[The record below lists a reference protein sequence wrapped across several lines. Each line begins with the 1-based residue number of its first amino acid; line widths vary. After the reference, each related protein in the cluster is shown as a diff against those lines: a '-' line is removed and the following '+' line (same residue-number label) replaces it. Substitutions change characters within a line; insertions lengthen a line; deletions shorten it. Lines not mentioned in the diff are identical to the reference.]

1 MTQARKKDQ
10 KSFWIFGIPLLA
22 VVAVAAFFILRPLF
36 SGGDAAT
43 MDAQPVSG
51 GDAGVES
58 ETAPPEPGDNVL
70 EERWI
75 EATGKAPVWPTGAN
89 DPKDCTAVVEDL
101 RTLCRRLDG
110 RPYVHSWNLPS
121 GTCGLLGD
129 LAVDLDERPPTLDGI
144 FDSIGSFRA
153 NVTHFYAVLGEKK
166 LQRVASL
173 VREEPELAEPMAMAL
188 YRWARSAKKCRDV
201 SPAPPSVESQYAY
214 ATFLVN
220 TIGGQAYLRR
230 RAPRLEALTSLYAL
244 LVLDHAVES
253 GYNPA
258 GVDLRPEI
266 DRSIALIG
274 TQDLLFQ
281 DQYLQMLQ
289 EMKIAWEVRAREAG

>member
-22 VVAVAAFFILRPLF
+22 VVAIAAFFILRPLF

-43 MDAQPVSG
+43 MDAEPVS
-51 GDAGVES
+51 GVES
-58 ETAPPEPGDNVL
+58 ELESETVPPEPGGNVL

-75 EATGKAPVWPTGAN
+75 EATGKAPVWPADAN
-89 DPKDCTAVVEDL
+89 DPKDCTEIVEDL

-110 RPYVHSWNLPS
+110 RAYVHAWNLPS

-129 LAVDLDERPPTLDGI
+129 LVVDLGGRPPILDGI

-153 NVTHFYAVLGEKK
+153 NVTHFYSVLGEKK
-166 LQRVASL
+166 LLRVATL

-188 YRWARSAKKCRDV
+188 YRWARSAKKCRDA
-201 SPAPPSVESQYAY
+201 SPAPPGIESQYAY

-244 LVLDHAVES
+244 LVLDNAVES

-266 DRSIALIG
+266 ERAIALIA

-281 DQYLQMLQ
+281 DQYLEMLQ
-289 EMKIAWEVRAREAG
+289 EMKISWEVRAREAG